1 MSKSKITSKAVFK
14 AYDQQQF
21 LMLPPQLDELIP
33 ANHLVR
39 IVNTV
44 VENLDLSSIINQYDG
59 GGTSSYHPKMMAKV
73 LLYGYAMK
81 LYTGRKLAKALSQD
95 ITFMWLAAYNRPDFR
110 TINLFRSG
118 ILKETIEELF
128 QQLLLFLV
136 DHGYIKVENYFTDGT
151 TLSADA
157 NKHKV
162 VWRKNAERY
171 KQIAEE
177 KCRILFKQIDA
188 LNEEED
194 RQYGERD
201 LEEIGSQQIDNQSI
215 KDHVEKL
222 DQVITKTK
230 GKRDVRKAE
239 SLKKKVEEQK
249 EKIDRYDEQLS
260 ISDHRSGYS
269 QTDKEATAM
278 YLKNDELV
286 PAYNIVASCENQFIT
301 GFSVHQNPNDAS
313 CFKEH
318 LEQLPLKPATITAD
332 SIFGT
337 EHNYQLLE
345 GADIESY
352 LKFPTFHQEQTRK
365 YKTNQ
370 FLKENFSYHKDTDTY
385 TCPDNRTVRY
395 RDTTTVKNKKT
406 GNLSTTKTYQTE
418 DCQGCA
424 MAKQCNK
431 SEEQNRTI
439 KVNEQLDHYKQQA
452 RQNLQ
457 SEKGLALRKR
467 RGMEIE
473 SCFGDIKHNMGFRR
487 FHLRGKR
494 KVKAEFGLVS
504 MAHNLRK
511 IQVQM
516 VQRAA

>member
-1 MSKSKITSKAVFK
+1 MGKVTSNAVFK
-14 AYDQQQF
+14 AYDQQQV
-21 LMLPPQLDELIP
+21 LLLPPQLDELIP
-33 ANHLVR
+33 SNHLVR
-39 IVNTV
+39 VVNTV
-44 VENLDLSSIINQYDG
+44 VESLDLSSIINQYEG
-59 GGTSSYHPKMMAKV
+59 GGTSSYHPKMMVKV

-110 TINLFRSG
+110 TLNLFRSG

-136 DHGYIKVENYFTDGT
+136 DHGYIKIENYFTDGT
-151 TLSADA
+151 TLTADA
-157 NKHKV
+157 NKHKI

-171 KQIAEE
+171 KQMAEN
-177 KCRILFKQIDA
+177 KCRTLFKEIDA
-188 LNEEED
+188 LNAEED
-194 RQYGERD
+194 RQYGEKD
-201 LEEIGSQQIDNQSI
+201 LEEMDSQTIDNQSI
-215 KDHVEKL
+215 KSEVEKL
-222 DQVITKTK
+222 DQVIANTED
-230 GKRDVRKAE
+230 KRLARKAE
-239 SLKKKVEEQK
+239 SLKKKVEAQQ

-260 ISDHRSGYS
+260 ISGQRSGYS
-269 QTDKEATAM
+269 KTDEEATAM

-286 PAYNIVASCENQFIT
+286 PAYNIVASSENQFIT
-301 GFSVHQNPNDAS
+301 GFSVHQNPNDAT

-345 GADIESY
+345 GADIENY
-352 LKFPTFHQEQTRK
+352 LKFPSFHQEQTHK
-365 YKTNQ
+365 HKTDP
-370 FLKENFSYHKDTDTY
+370 FLRENFTYHKDSDTY
-385 TCPDNRTVRY
+385 ACPNNQTLRY
-395 RDTTTVKNKKT
+395 QNTATVKNKAT
-406 GNLSTTKTYQTE
+406 GNLSEIRTYEAQ
-418 DCQGCA
+418 DCQRCPLA
-424 MAKQCNK
+424 SQCK
-431 SEEQNRTI
+431 RSEQTNRTL
-439 KVNEQLDHYKQQA
+439 KVNERLDYYKRQA

-457 SEKGLALRKR
+457 TEKGLALRR
-467 RGMEIE
+467 LRGMEIE

-494 KVKAEFGLVS
+494 KVKAEIGLVS

-516 VQRAA
+516 LQRAA